1 MQERREIRVDGLAEP
16 LSHYTDVVVH
26 GQYAFISGCL
36 SVDERG
42 HLVGQGDVVEQARQ
56 SLRSLGSAL
65 QAAGCSFAD
74 VLKVTV
80 YLTDIADRTKIN
92 PVRQE
97 FFGTAR
103 PASTLVQISALAVPG
118 AAVEIEAI
126 AAVPS

>member
-42 HLVGQGDVVEQARQ
+42 ELVGQGDVVEQARQ

-65 QAAGCSFAD
+65 RAAGCSFAD

-97 FFGTAR
+97 FFGAAR